1 MRVKYQLLVLIMFKS
16 LFPQKI
22 SVLTLTA
29 LASLLPFNS
38 AKAITFQETEVPQ
51 EEFIAVAQP
60 FGENKYNLIV
70 IEQIPN
76 KNKCWNEVGANPV
89 NVDLLLANF
98 DFSGH
103 CRRST
108 DANGYSIRYDNQDY
122 GLDYILSLVER
133 DGNLVLIGVNR
144 RDPRQ
149 PPVTIGSAQGLNGS
163 PMKIV
168 LNPGWR
174 FTKRTYEGKVL
185 GHVYFSFDS
194 ASAPQDTVPN
204 TVEGNI
210 NPSNS
215 TNNETLP
222 TTTQSISEEEI
233 LQQGTVQEIVAPGV
247 EPRKEWDKV
256 EQLPKK
262 VENHSIDTS
271 NIDDHKPPS
280 RRHNRYN
287 LGQTRFQRMNN
298 N

>member
-1 MRVKYQLLVLIMFKS
+1 MFKS

-22 SVLTLTA
+22 SVLALTA

-38 AKAITFQETEVPQ
+38 VKAITFEEAEVSQ
-51 EEFIAVAQP
+51 KEFIAVAQP

-108 DANGYSIRYDNQDY
+108 DANGYSIRYDDQDY
-122 GLDYILSLVER
+122 GLDYILNLVER
-133 DGNLVLIGVNR
+133 DGNLVLMGMNR
-144 RDPRQ
+144 RNPGQ
-149 PPVTIGSAQGLNGS
+149 PPVVIGTAQGLNGS
-163 PMKIV
+163 PMKII

-194 ASAPQDTVPN
+194 ASAPQN
-204 TVEGNI
+204 TPTTLEGNT
-210 NPSNS
+210 NTPNNS
-215 TNNETLP
+215 LPKVNE
-222 TTTQSISEEEI
+222 SISEEQI
-233 LQQGTVQEIVAPGV
+233 LQQGTMQEIVAPGV
-247 EPRKEWDKV
+247 QPRKEADKAG
-256 EQLPKK
+256 KYIRT
-262 VENHSIDTS
+262 VENQNTNS
-271 NIDDHKPPS
+271 NTIQQEKS
-280 RRHNRYN
+280 SSNRSSNRYN
-287 LGQTRFQRMNN
+287 LGQTRFDRM
-298 N
+298 